1 MIRGTRIAALVFLW
15 LAPLCIFSVALS
27 GDWVSTWRE
36 LGVPA
41 MIPHFLDLD
50 SIPAGVETMHKG
62 GDPLVANPADP
73 AHRPMNY
80 PRIWMYLFS
89 AARITPAKVWI
100 VALLFCGLYLT
111 CVSVLIVQSRRAIEM
126 VVLVLAA
133 LSVAP
138 LLAMERG
145 NNDLFVFAV
154 VFLGCVATNQYLRS
168 GALGFA
174 ALLKIYPMA
183 AMTLDTLRRPPKQ
196 RQVAMLLTGLVI
208 VLLALQWR
216 DFSLIRRGTPAS
228 RTLSYGALSLEGEV
242 LHESFRWG
250 FSAGVGW
257 MIVLECWI
265 AGALAAFYGWKK
277 SWEAS
282 GPDANPM
289 YLGLF
294 TAFGAMY
301 AFTYAIGSNWDYR
314 LILLVPTLPYVL
326 EMARSSSHRAWAV
339 TYVGLV
345 VLAEN
350 SVGFAQDAG
359 TFAGDLAT
367 LALFLMILASLAGQ
381 LKKYVLNTEAREL
394 VGARL
399 AG

>member
-1 MIRGTRIAALVFLW
+1 MIRGTRIAALVLLW
-15 LAPLCIFSVALS
+15 LMPLCIFSVAFS
-27 GDWVSTWRE
+27 GNWVSTWRG

-41 MIPHFLDLD
+41 MVPHFVDLD
-50 SIPAGVETMHKG
+50 SIPAGVETMRNG

-89 AARITPAKVWI
+89 AARITSANVSI
-100 VALLFCGLYLT
+100 VALLFCALYLA
-111 CVSVLIVQSRRAIEM
+111 CVSVLIVQARRAIEM
-126 VVLVLAA
+126 VVLVVVA

-145 NNDLFVFAV
+145 NNDLFIFAV
-154 VFLGCVATNQYLRS
+154 VFLGCIATNPYLRS

-183 AMTLDTLRRPPKQ
+183 AMMLDTLRRPPRK
-196 RQVAMLLTGLVI
+196 RQVAIVFAGVVI

-228 RTLSYGALSLEGEV
+228 RSLSYGALSLEAEV
-242 LHESFRWG
+242 LHGAHELGLST
-250 FSAGVGW
+250 GVGW
-257 MIVLECWI
+257 IIVLECWI
-265 AGALAAFYGWKK
+265 AGALAAVYGWKK
-277 SWEAS
+277 SWEAGGS
-282 GPDANPM
+282 DANPM
-289 YLGLF
+289 YLELF
-294 TAFGAMY
+294 TAFGTMY

-314 LILLVPTLPYVL
+314 LILLIPTLPYVL
-326 EMARSSSHRAWAV
+326 EMARTSSHRAWAV
-339 TYVGLV
+339 TYIGLV

-350 SVGFAQDAG
+350 TAGFAQDGGTLAG
-359 TFAGDLAT
+359 HLAT
-367 LALFLMILASLAGQ
+367 FALFLMILASLSGQ
-381 LKKYVLNTEAREL
+381 SKRYLLKSEAREL
-394 VGARL
+394 VGVRL

>member
-15 LAPLCIFSVALS
+15 LMPLCIFSVAFS
-27 GDWVSTWRE
+27 RDWVSTWRA

-41 MIPHFLDLD
+41 MTPHFLDLQN
-50 SIPAGVETMHKG
+50 IPAGVETMHNG

-73 AHRPMNY
+73 LHRPTNY
-80 PRIWMYLFS
+80 PRIWVYLFS
-89 AARITPAKVWI
+89 AARITRANVSI
-100 VALLFCGLYLT
+100 VALLFCSLYLA
-111 CVSVLIVQSRRAIEM
+111 CVSALIVQARRAIEM
-126 VVLVLAA
+126 IVLVVAA

-145 NNDLFVFAV
+145 NNDLFVFAI
-154 VFLGCVATNQYLRS
+154 VFLGCIATNPYIRS

-183 AMTLDTLRRPPKQ
+183 AMMLDTIRRPPKQ
-196 RQVAMLLTGLVI
+196 RQIAMLFTALVV

-228 RTLSYGALSLEGEV
+228 RSLSYGALSLEAEV
-242 LHESFRWG
+242 IHDSFRLG
-250 FSAGVGW
+250 FSAGAGW
-257 MIVLECWI
+257 VIVLECWI
-265 AGALAAFYGWKK
+265 AGAFAAFYGWKK
-277 SWEAS
+277 SWEAGGS
-282 GPDANPM
+282 DANPM
-289 YLGLF
+289 YLELF
-294 TAFGAMY
+294 AAFGAIY

-314 LILLVPTLPYVL
+314 LIFLVPTLPYVL
-326 EMARSSSHRAWAV
+326 EMARSSSNRAWAF
-339 TYVGLV
+339 TYIGLA

-350 SVGFAQDAG
+350 TVGFAQDGGTLAG
-359 TFAGDLAT
+359 HLAT
-367 LALFLMILASLAGQ
+367 FALFLMILASLAGQ
-381 LKKYVLNTEAREL
+381 SKKYLLKRDAREL